1 MFRYKFCIAIFFVL
15 LIFQIHFVQAENR
28 GLPLFGK
35 VIYLDAGHGGKD
47 PGAFYSGVYE
57 KDINLIITKKL
68 EQQLTKQGAIVYMT
82 RVDDIDLS
90 IDGYTTRKRS
100 DLTNRVKM
108 INDSKCDLYL
118 SIHLNAEETGLWQ
131 GIQTFY
137 DDVNPKN
144 EKIAKFYQK
153 QFQKKLKTTRKYKK
167 LQDVYLNKNVT
178 RPGILIELGFL
189 SNGNERYLLKQ
200 NWYQEKLARIIT
212 DTTVG
217 YFN

>member
-47 PGAFYSGVYE
+47 PGAFYSEVYE

>member
-1 MFRYKFCIAIFFVL
+1 MLRYKLCLVIFFIL

-35 VIYLDAGHGGKD
+35 VIYLDAGHGFRD
-47 PGAFYSGVYE
+47 PGALYQGVYE

-68 EQQLTKQGAIVYMT
+68 EKELSRNGAIVYMT
-82 RVDDIDLS
+82 RYDDIDLS
-90 IDGYTTRKRS
+90 ISGYTTRKRS
-100 DLTNRVKM
+100 DLSNRVKM
-108 INDSKCDLYL
+108 INESNCDLYL
-118 SIHLNAEETGLWQ
+118 SIHLNAEETGVWQ

-137 DDVNPKN
+137 DDVNKEN
-144 EKIAKFYQK
+144 EKIAKFYQNK
-153 QFQKKLKTTRKYKK
+153 FIKKLKTTRKYKQIK
-167 LQDVYLNKNVT
+167 DVYLNKNVT

-200 NWYQEKLARIIT
+200 TWYQDKLAKIIS
-212 DTTVG
+212 DTTVE

>member
-137 DDVNPKN
+137 DDVNPQN

-153 QFQKKLKTTRKYKK
+153 QFQKKLKITRKYKK